1 MEIAIEKVGK
11 DTKKLTPQSVRDIL
25 GVDNSQILDLCKRV
39 NLAPKRACDGQIY
52 FSKEDVE
59 ILKRLKELHKVTSKK
74 NGLVASKK
82 ESALKM
88 TNPIDGKVT
97 VEAIN
102 QIISSLETIDE
113 RLTNSIAKILDDKL
127 DGMDEIVVEL
137 IRCKTEN
144 ENLRFKINE
153 LNKENF
159 ALKNRLNSFKPIAFN
174 LYVKGFED

>member
-1 MEIAIEKVGK
+1 
-11 DTKKLTPQSVRDIL
+11 
-25 GVDNSQILDLCKRV
+25 
-39 NLAPKRACDGQIY
+39 
-52 FSKEDVE
+52 
-59 ILKRLKELHKVTSKK
+59 
-74 NGLVASKK
+74 
-82 ESALKM
+82 M